1 MKNFKLFKN
10 YSFKSCL
17 YNHFKRPSIS
27 LMFRK
32 ADTVMDL
39 DINKIKIWAVF
50 FCLIFLYFL
59 STNIVQGIIMPQGIC
74 KNSGVT
80 PSAKDHQKGYEHLG
94 KIVFPDLLFSSRYLC
109 KYPTLYWSIVLSPVA
124 LQVPAASIILTS
136 DKVSL
141 GMNSCLLTF
150 PSFHKTEHILELY
163 RNHIQEK
170 ISNASLSNAQSSFK
184 TYYNN
189 SVSFKQVRNRE
200 ILDHFQIIVPTFYSL
215 EICFSNSLVKLF
227 NIVTPFSCPVPDPPM
242 LKEAR
247 KVREPN
253 MLKIAL
259 QAAIKV
265 NSDISTFKQDKEF
278 NIKEKLQRNNVIP
291 LVNKNKIKNLTN
303 CLVSIDLYINT
314 QVFQLLYSPWWV
326 FIFVSSAFQC
336 FSLSFEVLVFG

>member
-32 ADTVMDL
+32 ADTVMNL
-39 DINKIKIWAVF
+39 YINKIKIWTVF
-50 FCLIFLYFL
+50 FCLLSLYFL

-80 PSAKDHQKGYEHLG
+80 PSAKNHQKGYEHLG
-94 KIVFPDLLFSSRYLC
+94 RIVFPDLPFSSRYLC

-163 RNHIQEK
+163 RN
-170 ISNASLSNAQSSFK
+170 
-184 TYYNN
+184 
-189 SVSFKQVRNRE
+189 
-200 ILDHFQIIVPTFYSL
+200 
-215 EICFSNSLVKLF
+215 
-227 NIVTPFSCPVPDPPM
+227 
-242 LKEAR
+242 
-247 KVREPN
+247 
-253 MLKIAL
+253 
-259 QAAIKV
+259 
-265 NSDISTFKQDKEF
+265 
-278 NIKEKLQRNNVIP
+278 
-291 LVNKNKIKNLTN
+291 
-303 CLVSIDLYINT
+303 
-314 QVFQLLYSPWWV
+314 
-326 FIFVSSAFQC
+326 
-336 FSLSFEVLVFG
+336 